1 MSINI
6 VEKVPVK
13 DQHPVHSVLSRIVST
28 WKLLALNEI
37 CLTYCFTFIIQL
49 PTSLGMLKKLWNLS
63 FGGCPVERNLQ
74 ALLGQKAK
82 KTNAVLGYLK
92 SVKEE

>member
-1 MSINI
+1 MSYDVFFI
-6 VEKVPVK
+6 
-13 DQHPVHSVLSRIVST
+13 SVLQCTSRSKYSLLHCVSF
-28 WKLLALNEI
+28 L
-37 CLTYCFTFIIQL
+37 QL